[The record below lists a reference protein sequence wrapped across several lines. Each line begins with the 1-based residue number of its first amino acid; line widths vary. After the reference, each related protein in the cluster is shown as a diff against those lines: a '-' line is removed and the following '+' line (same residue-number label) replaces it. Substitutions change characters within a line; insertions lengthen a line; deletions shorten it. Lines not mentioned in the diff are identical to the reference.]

1 MNDDGTGV
9 CPFAVAMAV
18 VGLVPD
24 QLVIVPQ
31 LLAVT
36 VTCPPPL
43 PSDDG
48 DTETEHDG
56 GGVLPPGDVHET
68 TRLPLLGATETVEG

>member
-1 MNDDGTGV
+1 MNDDGIGV

-24 QLVIVPQ
+24 QLVIVVPQ

-68 TRLPLLGATETVEG
+68 TRLPLLG